1 MLSFNERPIK
11 LQGGSIVCNILLY
24 LTTALKVFFF
34 NMAGKIGKV
43 FICIGLLD
51 YIFLQLHCALL

>member
-1 MLSFNERPIK
+1 M
-11 LQGGSIVCNILLY
+11 CNIFLY

-34 NMAGKIGKV
+34 FFFLNMAGKIDKV

-51 YIFLQLHCALL
+51 CIFLQLHCALL